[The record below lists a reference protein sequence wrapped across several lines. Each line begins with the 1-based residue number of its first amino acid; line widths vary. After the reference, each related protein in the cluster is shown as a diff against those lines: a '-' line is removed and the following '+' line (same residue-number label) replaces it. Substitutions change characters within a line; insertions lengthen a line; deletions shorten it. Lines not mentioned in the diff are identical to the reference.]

1 MRRTSSSRCRCCSHE
16 TLIAAWCRQ
25 TSTKKLGTRQSL
37 REPRKS
43 RKRNR
48 SPLSTPNR
56 RKCRA
61 TLQHQRRLS
70 PERRRRKSKRIRPG
84 DRRKRVKT
92 GSRRVGVLLQ
102 RDDDHLV
109 RTNCTN
115 NSVYRPAYCRFRLPA
130 LRLPFFVGGC
140 TEYCHLDTHLG
151 SVFPRSVGLF
161 TLWYATFTAMA
172 RSTITQST
180 IHTMLYMLCPSPFS
194 IFLVF
199 ISSVKTTLYSE
210 AFYHQNVSTTAP
222 H

>member
-25 TSTKKLGTRQSL
+25 TSTKKLGTGQSL
-37 REPRKS
+37 REPWKS

-84 DRRKRVKT
+84 DRRKRAKT

-115 NSVYRPAYCRFRLPA
+115 NRVYQHVHYSSPAFATSFLCGRLYRI
-130 LRLPFFVGGC
+130 L
-140 TEYCHLDTHLG
+140 
-151 SVFPRSVGLF
+151 
-161 TLWYATFTAMA
+161 
-172 RSTITQST
+172 
-180 IHTMLYMLCPSPFS
+180 SP
-194 IFLVF
+194 
-199 ISSVKTTLYSE
+199 
-210 AFYHQNVSTTAP
+210 
-222 H
+222 